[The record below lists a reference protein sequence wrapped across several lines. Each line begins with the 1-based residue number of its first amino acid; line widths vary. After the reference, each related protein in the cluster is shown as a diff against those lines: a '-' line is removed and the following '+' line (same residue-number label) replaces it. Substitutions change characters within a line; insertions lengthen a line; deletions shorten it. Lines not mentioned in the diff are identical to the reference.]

1 MLKSILIQNGKI
13 FDGQRFFCGDVLIE
27 NGCIAAL
34 GDIGEAT
41 AGFTYDAAG
50 MTVCPGL
57 VDIHAHLAGVTDDA
71 FAIPAEVAL
80 FPFGATAAAEA
91 SACHGN
97 REFLERIMPDAVMF
111 LAITV
116 REDRAY
122 FEKTAQLLEA
132 FGDRAVGV
140 KVFFDTANPELR
152 SIAPLEQAVAFAREH
167 GLKIMVHSTGSPVPM
182 IDIVKTL
189 GPGDILSHFYHG
201 GENRCDADHFA
212 AWHLAKEKGV
222 VIDVGMAGH
231 IHTDFALLGAA
242 IQQGFTPD
250 TLGSDITC
258 FSAFTRGGNYGL
270 TLCMS
275 VLRDLG
281 LSEEEVLR
289 LVTVNPA
296 AALDKQSVWGCLK
309 VGMPANLAVL
319 DYGKEDYDF
328 NENPANRI
336 SGTHSYRCR
345 LTVCQGKVVSRND
358 K

>member
-1 MLKSILIQNGKI
+1 MYKNILIKNGRL
-13 FDGQRFFCGDVLIE
+13 FDGQRFYDGDVLIE
-27 NGCIAAL
+27 NGCIAQMGTVA
-34 GDIGEAT
+34 AT
-41 AGFTYDAAG
+41 DVNFTYDAAG

-57 VDIHAHLAGVTDDA
+57 VDIHAHMSGVTDDVYA
-71 FAIPAEVAL
+71 PPAEASM
-80 FPFGATAAAEA
+80 FPFGVTAAVEA
-91 SACHGN
+91 SACHGD
-97 REFLERIMPDAVMF
+97 RKRLDRMLLDTAMF
-111 LAITV
+111 ISIQV
-116 REDRAY
+116 RDDRAY
-122 FEKTAQLLEA
+122 FEKTEQLLEA

-140 KVFFDTANPELR
+140 KVFFDTSNPELR
-152 SIAPLEQAVAFAREH
+152 SIAPLQQAVAFAREH
-167 GLKIMVHSTGSPVPM
+167 GLKVMVHSTGSPVPM
-182 IDIVKTL
+182 LDIVKTL
-189 GPGDILSHFYHG
+189 GSGDILSHFYHG
-201 GENRCDADHFA
+201 GQNRSDVDDFA

-231 IHTDFALLGAA
+231 VHTDFALLGEA
-242 IQQGFTPD
+242 IKKGFLPD

-281 LSEEEVLR
+281 MPEEDVFR

-296 AALDKQSVWGCLK
+296 AAVGKEGIWGCLK

-319 DYGKEDYDF
+319 DYGRQAYDF

-336 SGTHSYRCR
+336 SGTHGYRCR

-358 K
+358 R